1 MQFEPLSKSIWFYNV
16 ENSAIGHLSKYLFS
30 FVIILLSLAMS
41 QAQDPIYS
49 QFYNAPLQLNPAF
62 AGNSTNALVAI
73 NYRNQWPNWG
83 PKAYA
88 TYSVSYDQFFDL
100 INSGFGINVNS
111 DNSGD
116 GIFVT
121 NRISGIYSYRLK
133 FNDDFQAKI
142 GLEASATQNRLDWN
156 KLIFLDQINP
166 SRFETGGGSLLLT
179 DEIQPDNLNSTN
191 FDFSFGI
198 LLYSPKVYGGLTIKH
213 LNAPSNKLLSDNANV
228 YSGLPIRLSAH
239 AGYTISIKS
248 GNNGG
253 FGTFLA
259 PSIMLVQQ
267 SDFFQI
273 NAGALFNKENFF
285 GGAYLRYTIS
295 NIDAVIV
302 SLGWRTELFK
312 MSYGFDFTISDAS
325 VLNSGGA
332 HELGIV
338 INFGADK
345 KGTDYNDCFKIFR

>member
-1 MQFEPLSKSIWFYNV
+1 MKYLLLTLMIT
-16 ENSAIGHLSKYLFS
+16 IGHS
-30 FVIILLSLAMS
+30 VG

-62 AGNSTNALVAI
+62 AGNSSSPLVAI

-88 TYSVSYDQFFDL
+88 TYSASYDQFFDNM
-100 INSGFGINVNS
+100 NSGFGLNITS

-116 GIFVT
+116 GILLT
-121 NRISGIYSYRLK
+121 NKISGIYSYRLK
-133 FNDDFQAKI
+133 FNNELQAKI
-142 GLEASATQNRLDWN
+142 GLEASAIQSRLAWD
-156 KLIFLDQINP
+156 KLVFLDQIDP
-166 SRFETGGGSLLLT
+166 GGGFETGGGTLLPT
-179 DEIQPDNLNSTN
+179 GEIRPDNLTQNN

-198 LLYSPKVYGGLTIKH
+198 LLYSPKLYGGITIKH
-213 LNAPSNKLLSDNANV
+213 LNAPDNKFLSDPVNF
-228 YSGLPIRLSAH
+228 YSGLPIRFSMH
-239 AGYTISIKS
+239 AGYTIDMKS

-259 PSIMLVQQ
+259 PSIMFVQQ
-267 SDFFQI
+267 SDFTQV
-273 NAGALFNKENFF
+273 NAGALFNKESFF

-295 NIDAVIV
+295 NIDAVIL
-302 SLGWRTELFK
+302 SFGWRTELFK
-312 MSYGFDFTISDAS
+312 MSYSFDFTISEAS